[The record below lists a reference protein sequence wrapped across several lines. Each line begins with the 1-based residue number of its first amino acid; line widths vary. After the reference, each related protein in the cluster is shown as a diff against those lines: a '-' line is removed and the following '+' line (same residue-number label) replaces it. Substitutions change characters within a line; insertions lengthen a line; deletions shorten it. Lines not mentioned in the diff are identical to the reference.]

1 MHLFVKLIP
10 VDLLLRVLDINSLI
24 VDVLQ
29 SIDLLDIVHR
39 LEIWDL
45 LSQHVLMDINE
56 LDNSIPRGLNVPLK
70 DGNVWV
76 DEQFDLLRG
85 ENTLKLLNSVSLLV
99 FLVLLVLLIQL
110 AKAELEV
117 NVVRIYVSGF
127 RVVSG
132 IKLFAVELSAAA
144 AASVD
149 DFSGNLSPKFD
160 KEVFEDK
167 QQDNDAEKTNPDDHV
182 LLTKSLWVKVE
193 SIVSN
198 KVNRL

>member
-29 SIDLLDIVHR
+29 SIYLLDIVHR
-39 LEIWDL
+39 LEIWDV
-45 LSQHVLMDINE
+45 LSQHLLMDINE
-56 LDNSIPRGLNVPLK
+56 LDNSVPRGFNIPLK
-70 DGNVWV
+70 DSNVWV

-117 NVVRIYVSGF
+117 NVVRIYVTGF
-127 RVVSG
+127 RVVSC
-132 IKLFAVELSAAA
+132 IILFAVELSAAA
-144 AASVD
+144 ATSVD
-149 DFSGNLSPKFD
+149 NFIGNLSPHFD

-167 QQDNDAEKTNPDDHV
+167 QQDNKAEKTNPDDHM
-182 LLTKSLWVKVE
+182 LLPKSLWVKVE
-193 SIVSN
+193 RIVSN